1 MTIDDEFA
9 PPRVAK
15 PPIAATQSRGLGK
28 PITVDERTAG
38 LDEMQQDIL
47 DDFVHGAKQLRQ
59 DIMINK
65 GHRQAIFSDTV
76 IREMGLR
83 VPRDLGTMKAI
94 PGINPEMV
102 DRYGKKFMLLIN
114 NTRDMY
120 ARMAAA
126 PQDPAPQ
133 EISDGDYDEADDEQ
147 VYDRNHENVI
157 DLCGDS
163 DDGDVVPAD
172 GSESNYSYGGS
183 DDDDDDLRRS
193 HHFTQPVDPEVEEFY
208 NTLTQSHNAN
218 AAKATVLKRAPRA
231 ESSAPK
237 KRGGYRKSGGSFG
250 RGGYPGVRKRA
261 ASKATGSKTTAA
273 AVSKKATGGP
283 SRRGGAGGAG
293 NGWSSIMGMPTDF
306 PGR

>member
-1 MTIDDEFA
+1 MTINDEFA

-15 PPIAATQSRGLGK
+15 PPIAAAQPRGLGK

-38 LDEMQQDIL
+38 LDDMQQDIL

-59 DIMINK
+59 SIMINK
-65 GHRQAIFSDTV
+65 GHRQVIFSDTV
-76 IREMGLR
+76 LREMGLR

-94 PGINPEMV
+94 PGINSEMV
-102 DRYGKKFMLLIN
+102 DRYGKKFMILIN

-120 ARMAAA
+120 ASMAVA
-126 PQDPAPQ
+126 PQVPAPQ
-133 EISDGDYDEADDEQ
+133 EISDGDYSEADDEQ

-163 DDGDVVPAD
+163 DQEDPVPAD

-183 DDDDDDLRRS
+183 DDDDDLRRS
-193 HHFTQPVDPEVEEFY
+193 HHFTQPVDAEVAEFY
-208 NTLTQSHNAN
+208 NTLTQTHNAN
-218 AAKATVLKRAPRA
+218 AAKATASKRAPRA

-237 KRGGYRKSGGSFG
+237 KRGSYRKSGGSFG

-261 ASKATGSKTTAA
+261 SSKATGSKTTAA
-273 AVSKKATGGP
+273 AAPKRAAGGP
-283 SRRGGAGGAG
+283 SRRGGAGGAE
-293 NGWSSIMGMPTDF
+293 NPWTPIMVMPTDF

>member
-9 PPRVAK
+9 PPRIAK
-15 PPIAATQSRGLGK
+15 PRAAATEPRGLGK

-47 DDFVHGAKQLRQ
+47 DDFVHGAKELRHG
-59 DIMINK
+59 IMVNK

-76 IREMGLR
+76 LREMGLR
-83 VPRDLGTMKAI
+83 VPRDLGSMKAI
-94 PGINPEMV
+94 PGINSEMV
-102 DRYGKKFMLLIN
+102 DRYGKKFMILIN

-120 ARMAAA
+120 ARMATV

-133 EISDGDYDEADDEQ
+133 EIPDEDYSEADDEQ
-147 VYDRNHENVI
+147 VYDRNHQNVI

-163 DDGDVVPAD
+163 DQEDPVPGD

-183 DDDDDDLRRS
+183 DGDDDLRRS
-193 HHFTQPVDPEVEEFY
+193 HHFTQPPDAEVAEFY
-208 NTLTQSHNAN
+208 NTLTQTHNAN
-218 AAKATVLKRAPRA
+218 AAKATASKRAPRA

-237 KRGGYRKSGGSFG
+237 KRGSYRKSGGSFG
-250 RGGYPGVRKRA
+250 RGGYPGVRKRGP
-261 ASKATGSKTTAA
+261 SKATGSKTAA
-273 AVSKKATGGP
+273 AAAPKKTAGGP

-293 NGWSSIMGMPTDF
+293 NAWSSIMGMPTE
-306 PGR
+306 